1 MDGLVLFLVTLMAAN
16 TFFAFIVYAAFSF
29 LNFYLEDY

>member
-1 MDGLVLFLVTLMAAN
+1 MDGLVLFLGAVIVTN
-16 TFFAFIVYAAFSF
+16 TFFAFIIYAAYSF